1 MSTSTHAPAR
11 RSRLNLYT
19 WIVTLGGFLFGYDT
33 GIINGALPFLQQQFS
48 LSPVAEGVTTSSLT
62 LGAAL
67 GAMTVGQL
75 VDRFGRRRV
84 LFVLALVFI
93 AGSTGIAFA
102 PTLPV
107 LVAFRVVVGLAVG
120 AASAVVPLYL
130 AEIAPPDQRGA
141 IVTRNQFMI
150 VTGQLLAYG
159 MNAWLGNVFLH
170 EPGIWRIMF
179 ALSAI
184 PALALF
190 LGMFAVPES
199 PRWLL
204 LAGREATARRVLE
217 KTSADASAEYA
228 HLHDSIEKERSTRA
242 GTLRDLFA
250 SKALRRILLIGA
262 AIGIVQ
268 QITGVNALMYYG
280 TQVLRE
286 SGFATDAALTAN
298 IANGAI
304 SVLGAAIGIWF
315 VGRLPRRLTL
325 TVGLAGTTLSL
336 LALALISTF
345 VDGSARAWF
354 VLIISVIFLVFQQG
368 AVSPVTWVLMSEVF
382 PSRVRGAG
390 MGAVTFVSWLAN
402 FAVSFS
408 FPQIV
413 AAFGLGITFGIFA
426 MLGVGAI
433 LFVRALVP
441 ETAGRAL
448 EDIEA

>member
-1 MSTSTHAPAR
+1 MSASTPA

-33 GIINGALPFLQQQFS
+33 GIINGALPFLQQQFT
-48 LSPVAEGVTTSSLT
+48 LSPVAEGITTSSLT

-67 GAMTVGQL
+67 GAVTVGQL
-75 VDRFGRRRV
+75 VDRYGRRRV
-84 LFVLALVFI
+84 LFALALVFTL
-93 AGSTGIAFA
+93 GSAGIAFA
-102 PTLPV
+102 PSLGV
-107 LVAFRVVVGLAVG
+107 LIAFRVLVGLAVG

-130 AEIAPPDQRGA
+130 AEIAPADQRGA

-150 VTGQLLAYG
+150 VTGQLLAYSI
-159 MNAWLGNVFLH
+159 NAALGNVFLH
-170 EPGIWRIMF
+170 ETGIWRVMF
-179 ALSAI
+179 ALSI
-184 PALALF
+184 LPALVLF
-190 LGMFAVPES
+190 VGMFAVPES

-204 LAGREATARRVLE
+204 RVGRVHEASRVLSA
-217 KTSADASAEYA
+217 TSIDARAQLTQLQSSLAAE
-228 HLHDSIEKERSTRA
+228 ENRST

-250 SKALRRILLIGA
+250 SPALRSVLLIGA
-262 AIGIVQ
+262 IIGVVQ

-304 SVLGAAIGIWF
+304 SVIGAGIGIWF
-315 VGRLPRRLTL
+315 VGKLPRRITL
-325 TVGLAGTTLSL
+325 TIGLAGTTASL
-336 LALALISTF
+336 LALALISSL
-345 VDGSARAWF
+345 VEGSARAWA
-354 VLIISVIFLVFQQG
+354 VLGVSVVFLVFQQG

-390 MGAVTFVSWLAN
+390 MGAATFVSWLAN

-426 MLGVGAI
+426 VLGVAAI
-433 LFVRALVP
+433 IFVRTRVP

-448 EDIEA
+448 EDIG